1 MGVAMVVVGVAVRVV
16 GVRHAEWVHRE
27 RIPEPS
33 ARERAERV
41 RRSAAA
47 EILDP
52 EGFPALA
59 RGSRRRAI
67 GRLELENET
76 MTTNAER
83 VQREFGQSLW
93 YDNLE
98 RGLLRS
104 GAFRALVAA
113 GVRGCTSN
121 PTIFEKAIRSSSEY
135 DPALRRLVSAGQGV
149 EEIYYDLVVAD
160 IQAAADELRPVY
172 DGSEGRDGYISVE
185 VQPRHA
191 GDTQATVKEALE
203 LVKRI
208 ARPNLMIKVPA
219 TEPGL
224 AAIRTLIGQG
234 ISVNVTLIFG
244 VDQYRRVAEAYVAGL
259 EQAQHSGLN
268 LSRIASVASFFVS
281 RLDTLIDGELKER
294 MKKAGSA
301 DQARLGKL
309 LGKAAIANA
318 KRAYVAFGEIF
329 SSARFGALAGAQR
342 QRVLWASTGTK
353 DPAYPDT
360 LYVDE
365 LIGPDTVNTLPP
377 ATLTAFQ
384 DHGHPSRSVDRD
396 VAAAEQVLTELES
409 VGVSVPAACERL
421 LQAGVTSFATSL
433 DDLFGILGERRAA
446 LLAAGSQS
454 SAAK

>member
-1 MGVAMVVVGVAVRVV
+1 
-16 GVRHAEWVHRE
+16 
-27 RIPEPS
+27 
-33 ARERAERV
+33 
-41 RRSAAA
+41 
-47 EILDP
+47 
-52 EGFPALA
+52 
-59 RGSRRRAI
+59 
-67 GRLELENET
+67 

-83 VQREFGQSLW
+83 VYREFGQSLW

-104 GAFRALVAA
+104 GAFRELVTA

-135 DPALRRLVSAGQGV
+135 DSALQRLVAAGQGV

-160 IQAAADELRPVY
+160 IQAAADVLKPVY
-172 DGSEGRDGYISVE
+172 DASEARDGYISVE
-185 VQPRHA
+185 VQPRFA
-191 GDTQATVKEALE
+191 SDTKATVKEALE
-203 LVKRI
+203 LVQRI
-208 ARPNLMIKVPA
+208 QRPNLMIKVPA

-224 AAIRTLIGQG
+224 EAISTLIGQG
-234 ISVNVTLIFG
+234 VSVNVTLIFG

-259 EQAQHSGLN
+259 ERAQRAGLN

-281 RLDTLIDGELKER
+281 RLDALIDGELKDR
-294 MKKAGSA
+294 LKKKATTPE
-301 DQARLGKL
+301 QAAEAQRL

-329 SSARFGALAGAQR
+329 SSPRFSALSGAQR

-377 ATLTAFQ
+377 ATLAAFQ
-384 DHGHPSRSVDRD
+384 DHGHPARSVDRD
-396 VAAAEQVLTELES
+396 VAAAEKVLADLERI
-409 VGVSVPAACERL
+409 GVSVPAACEKL
-421 LQAGVTSFATSL
+421 LQSGVTSFATSL
-433 DDLFGILGERRAA
+433 DDLFGLLGERRAA
-446 LLAAGSQS
+446 LLAGGKPKAQ
-454 SAAK
+454 